1 MGKNLNGIFPPI
13 TTPFDEGGRLLT
25 DRLRDNLD
33 RWSEIGLAGFTVLG
47 SNGEC
52 AYLSDGEMIEVAT
65 AARSRI
71 PAARTMIVGAGRES
85 THLCIDF
92 TKKIADLGGDYALV
106 GTPCYYKAKMSDEV
120 LFRHFAMVADHSPIP
135 ILVYNVP
142 QFTGVNT
149 SAALILRLSSHEN
162 VAGIK
167 DSSANLQLQSE
178 IRRCAPPRFRIL
190 VGSAPTLLASLMYGA
205 CGGIV
210 AVACALPEWTVELY
224 EAFHA
229 GDWKQ
234 CSLLQS
240 RLSPP
245 AAAVTTTYGV
255 PGLKAALT
263 MMGYFGGYP
272 RLPLQPLDDRQ
283 MEELATTF
291 KAAGA
296 FKDREAS

>member
-1 MGKNLNGIFPPI
+1 MGKNLNGIFPPV
-13 TTPFDEGGRLLT
+13 TTPFDEEGRLLA

-33 RWSEIGLAGFTVLG
+33 RWSQTGLAGFTVLG

-52 AYLSDGEMIEVAT
+52 AYLSDGEMIEVAK
-65 AARSRI
+65 AARSKI
-71 PAARTMIVGAGRES
+71 PAAKTMIVGAGRES
-85 THLCIDF
+85 PRLCIDF
-92 TKKIADLGGDYALV
+92 IKKIADLGGDYALV
-106 GTPCYYKAKMSDEV
+106 GTPCYYKAKMSDEI
-120 LFRHFAMVADHSPIP
+120 LFRHFVTVADHSPIP

-142 QFTGVNT
+142 QFTGVST
-149 SAALILRLSSHEN
+149 GAALMLRLSSHEN

-178 IRRCAPPRFRIL
+178 IRRGAPARFRIL
-190 VGSAPTLLASLMYGA
+190 VGSAPTLLASFMYGA

-210 AVACALPEWTVELY
+210 AIACALPEWTVELH
-224 EAFHA
+224 EAFQA
-229 GDWKQ
+229 GDWKRCAQ
-234 CSLLQS
+234 LQL

-272 RLPLQPLDDRQ
+272 RLPLQPLNDMQ
-283 MEELATTF
+283 MEDLTATF
-291 KAAGA
+291 RAAGA
-296 FKDREAS
+296 L

>member
-1 MGKNLNGIFPPI
+1 MGKNLNGIFPPV
-13 TTPFDEGGRLLT
+13 TTPFDEEGRLLA

-33 RWSEIGLAGFTVLG
+33 RWSQTGLAGFTVLG

-52 AYLSDGEMIEVAT
+52 AYLSDGEMIEVAK
-65 AARSRI
+65 AARSKI
-71 PAARTMIVGAGRES
+71 PAAKTMIVGAGRES
-85 THLCIDF
+85 TRLCIDF
-92 TKKIADLGGDYALV
+92 IKKIADLGGDYALV
-106 GTPCYYKAKMSDEV
+106 GTPCYYKPKMSDEI
-120 LFRHFAMVADHSPIP
+120 LFRHFVTVADHSPIP

-142 QFTGVNT
+142 QFTGVST
-149 SAALILRLSSHEN
+149 GAALILRLSSHEN

-178 IRRCAPPRFRIL
+178 IRRGAPARFRIL
-190 VGSAPTLLASLMYGA
+190 VGSAPTLLASFMYGA

-210 AVACALPEWTVELY
+210 AIACALPEWTVELH
-224 EAFHA
+224 EALQA
-229 GDWKQ
+229 GDWKRCAQ
-234 CSLLQS
+234 LQL

-272 RLPLQPLDDRQ
+272 RLPLQPLNDMQ
-283 MEELATTF
+283 MEDLTATF
-291 KAAGA
+291 RAAGA
-296 FKDREAS
+296 L